1 MQVVV
6 SKVLRPRENIIRIDI
21 SVYIDRFS
29 TSRLIGVPP
38 GYVGYDGVGLLK
50 EAVRRAP
57 HSVLLFDEVEKAHE
71 DNLNVLLQL
80 MDEGQLTD
88 SKGRTVSFRNTEF
101 IDEVMK
107 KGMEDSVIYGS
118 IPIRITVQR
127 FLLDPLIEAIIY
139 YFIVEGAIVEVG
151 IEDYKDDDNTSS
163 EDVRP
168 LISIFKLSKDGD
180 EIDWIAMRIDLSE
193 K

>member
-118 IPIRITVQR
+118 IPILITVQR

-139 YFIVEGAIVEVG
+139 YFIVEGAIVEVE